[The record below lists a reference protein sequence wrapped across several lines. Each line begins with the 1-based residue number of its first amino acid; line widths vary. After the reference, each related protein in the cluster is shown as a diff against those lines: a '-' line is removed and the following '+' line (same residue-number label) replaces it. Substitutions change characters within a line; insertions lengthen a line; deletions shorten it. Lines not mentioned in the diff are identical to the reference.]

1 MGSGTTPVNG
11 LPPLPPGAKLQQPA
25 AAAAPPGGNGLPALP
40 PGAKLTSTG
49 AAPPPAP
56 ATDLTSNPRNEG
68 LYQMEGPTGKLSI
81 PYSKVSHATKQ
92 GYSLT
97 EDDNDRY
104 TKDAANDPIKQLG
117 ELNTGFTSA
126 LSQTGHTAEKALT
139 KLPIL
144 GKILAS
150 SKGFQESMA
159 ADEERAN
166 KPLEAPAE
174 IAGATIEN
182 ILEFAAGDE
191 ALKGLSLSQKL
202 AKLGPVAKFMEANP
216 RIAEILGTRIAEISG
231 NAARTGTVAAGQAA
245 AHGADTGQ
253 ALTTGAVTG
262 AAGGLL
268 EGVLAGAGKLASRTA
283 PAVEE
288 IAGEPVQTLSS
299 QRPGEGA
306 RGSVKPNEVPKVTKA
321 QQAAAPRVFRNIAQ
335 RSTRDA
341 IEEANVGRT
350 PERITDPQRLLGAP
364 EDAQPYSFTIEG
376 PGATSEDLP
385 GGNEPRKKQI
395 GTEFVPGKGSANAA
409 KSEPYNEGG
418 FKYGDQE
425 PLPVVHDQE
434 PFTGPTHKEP
444 IFQYLTSLK
453 PGEEI
458 GSTRVSG
465 GGDLVAANPETAQAH
480 LSRLNDLVD
489 HPPEGAS
496 PAQVKAIT
504 EARDNLQEQMDVY
517 HSYQRTLPNFH
528 PIDAGRVAENVGSFG
543 EAADQLQN
551 AATPIYQKMDEA
563 TGNKFG
569 RLNRLR
575 KAAGKRGDFDAKF
588 DYEDQIRKLID
599 NTPGVSNAEREQA
612 TRLWSK
618 SAVLDSLHDVVE
630 HAANVSDK
638 YAAQVAGG
646 RVLSGSRM
654 QNGLQRLISRY
665 GQERLES
672 VIGREGME
680 NMTRIA
686 DLLNVPKKQAGLK
699 AMGLSVVHA
708 IAHGKVGGVAGA
720 SLGHHLFGYEGALL
734 GGMAGAHAERW
745 ILQRAATSPRIGQLL
760 DYAIRND
767 VTPKVAAPL
776 IASAIMQEQQSEQQ
790 QEKEEGKDEQ

>member
-25 AAAAPPGGNGLPALP
+25 AAPPAGNGLPALP

-49 AAPPPAP
+49 APPPPSP
-56 ATDLTSNPRNEG
+56 AGDLTSNPRNEG
-68 LYQMEGPTGKLSI
+68 LYQMQGPSGTHSV
-81 PYSKVSHATKQ
+81 PYSKVSTATKQ
-92 GYSLT
+92 GYNLT
-97 EDDNDRY
+97 DDDQERY
-104 TKDAANDPIKQLG
+104 TKDAENDPIKQLG
-117 ELNTGFTSA
+117 ELNTGFTSS

-139 KLPIL
+139 HVPIL

-150 SKGFQESMA
+150 SKGFQKSMA
-159 ADEERAN
+159 DDEARAN
-166 KPLEAPAE
+166 APMDTPAK

-191 ALKGLSLSQKL
+191 ALKGLSWGEKLTKLS
-202 AKLGPVAKFMEANP
+202 PVAKFMEKYP
-216 RIAEILGTRIAEISG
+216 TIAKIVENGI
-231 NAARTGTVAAGQAA
+231 RTGAVGTGQAA
-245 AHGADTGQ
+245 AHGADPGEAATAG
-253 ALTTGAVTG
+253 ALTAGTGA
-262 AAGGLL
+262 LL
-268 EGVLAGAGKLASRTA
+268 EGAMAGAGKFARRTA

-299 QRPGEGA
+299 QRPGEGP
-306 RGSVKPNEVPKVTKA
+306 RGDVKINEVPKVAAA

-350 PERITDPQRLLGAP
+350 PAGQITDPARMLPAP
-364 EDAQPYSFTIEG
+364 EESKPYSFTIEG
-376 PGATSEDLP
+376 PGTVSEDLP

-395 GTEFVPGKGSANAA
+395 GTEYVPGKGAANAA

-425 PLPVVHDQE
+425 PLPLVHDQE

-458 GSTRVSG
+458 GSTRVTG

-496 PAQVKAIT
+496 PKQIDAIT

-517 HSYQRTLPNFH
+517 HSYQRTLPNFA
-528 PIDAGRVAENVGSFG
+528 PIDAARVAENVGNFG

-551 AATPIYQKMDEA
+551 AAGPIYQKLDEA
-563 TGNKFG
+563 TNNQFG
-569 RLNRLR
+569 KLNRAR
-575 KAAGKRGDFDAKF
+575 TAAGKRGDFTAKYE
-588 DYEDQIRKLID
+588 YEDQIDQLVA
-599 NTPGVSNAEREQA
+599 NAPGVSNAERAQA
-612 TRLWSK
+612 TKLWAK
-618 SAVLDSLHDVVE
+618 GAVLDGVHDVIQ
-630 HAANVSDK
+630 HAANVNEK

-646 RVLSGSRM
+646 RVLSGTRL
-654 QNGLQRLISRY
+654 QNGMQGLIKRY
-665 GQERLES
+665 GQERIES

-680 NMTRIA
+680 SMTRMA
-686 DLLNVPKKQAGLK
+686 DLLNSPQKQK
-699 AMGLSVVHA
+699 TFQAMSMSVLHNMM
-708 IAHGKVGGVAGA
+708 HGKVGGAAGA
-720 SLGHHLFGYEGALL
+720 VLGHHMFGYEGAL
-734 GGMAGAHAERW
+734 AGAYAGAKAERW
-745 ILQRAATSPRIGQLL
+745 MLQMAATNPRVSHLL
-760 DYAIRND
+760 DYAVRNNI
-767 VTPKVAAPL
+767 TPKVAAGL
-776 IASAIMQEQQSEQQ
+776 ISSALVQDHQSEQQ
-790 QEKEEGKDEQ
+790 QQKEEETAQ